1 MSRRLG
7 LPLGQGQSQRR
18 ESVSLFQRRK
28 LRITGPS
35 IVLSLVLRF
44 LPSVLVLINGSPPLV
59 LHHPAPG
66 SKQFPAH
73 RHLNTGLLILAG
85 RIEHRQEPAHHQI
98 VDPSLIHGHVIQLHE
113 LLRGDNGVVIRHLGI
128 VDKKRLFRKG
138 TIRKTACQN
147 LVGAYGAGRQPL
159 LNGWKNVRTQVAGI
173 RSGIG
178 EYLVIL
184 VQPLHDI

>member
-1 MSRRLG
+1 M
-7 LPLGQGQSQRR
+7 
-18 ESVSLFQRRK
+18 
-28 LRITGPS
+28 
-35 IVLSLVLRF
+35 
-44 LPSVLVLINGSPPLV
+44 
-59 LHHPAPG
+59 
-66 SKQFPAH
+66 
-73 RHLNTGLLILAG
+73 
-85 RIEHRQEPAHHQI
+85 
-98 VDPSLIHGHVIQLHE
+98 IQLHE

-138 TIRKTACQN
+138 TIRKTACQS